1 MWIYRSSLIFGLF
14 LIKVFLWT
22 DVFGQTSLEKAQLL
36 YREARFNDAIVELD
50 GVLGLTPGVA
60 EAHLYRGNAYFSKA
74 DFKLAI
80 RDYARAIEIKPD
92 YALAYYNRA
101 VVFFSEQRYNE
112 CWQDVHKAQEL
123 GYPFCE
129 YFLGQLKEDSGRSE

>member
-14 LIKVFLWT
+14 LIKVLFLT
-22 DVFGQTSLEKAQLL
+22 DVFGQSNLEKFQLL
-36 YREARFNDAIVELD
+36 YQEARFNDVIVELD

-60 EAHLYRGNAYFSKA
+60 QAHLYRGNAYFFKA
-74 DFKLAI
+74 DFKSAV
-80 RDYARAIEIKPD
+80 RDYTQAIEIKPD

-123 GYPFCE
+123 GYSPCG